1 MAYSA
6 QRAAY
11 YNPYIANE
19 LYKND
24 GRCANDTAYTRAQ
37 AQMFRRKP
45 KSDETKARE
54 AAERRTNS
62 RGNICGE
69 CHMTKATG
77 TGTCGC

>member
-45 KSDETKARE
+45 KSDVSKSYCVVCEKMPVSPGA
-54 AAERRTNS
+54 S
-62 RGNICGE
+62 V
-69 CHMTKATG
+69 TG
-77 TGTCGC
+77 G